1 MKKKNSLERDL
12 EERINAEV
20 ESLKLQIKLLESEL
34 EISRMRAENSE
45 EELRILKATIRLS
58 AKMDSMDAITI
69 NESMPPPPPPP
80 PMPNLLN
87 SNNIFRSRS
96 NSQTLNTAINDA
108 QLKLQQTSELKNA
121 KKATGRRITS
131 HILHKHFSLIIKY
144 VGEVLWKTF
153 FCFMQMILN
162 SNRCNTLESQSIV
175 DITIY

>member
-1 MKKKNSLERDL
+1 M
-12 EERINAEV
+12 
-20 ESLKLQIKLLESEL
+20 KLQIKLLESEL

-121 KKATGRRITS
+121 KKATGR
-131 HILHKHFSLIIKY
+131 
-144 VGEVLWKTF
+144 E
-153 FCFMQMILN
+153 
-162 SNRCNTLESQSIV
+162 
-175 DITIY
+175 